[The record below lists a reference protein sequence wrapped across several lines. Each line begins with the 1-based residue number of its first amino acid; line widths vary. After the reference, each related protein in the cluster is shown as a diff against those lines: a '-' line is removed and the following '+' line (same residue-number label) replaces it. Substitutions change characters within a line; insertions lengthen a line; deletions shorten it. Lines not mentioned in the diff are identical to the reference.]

1 MILESGGFLYPAA
14 FVLQNILEVFLP
26 LSQNFSE
33 DNPPVIEIFDDGNK
47 DAISDLKLAVIQHTG
62 VVA

>member
-26 LSQNFSE
+26 LPQNFAK
-33 DNPPVIEIFDDGNK
+33 DNPLIVKIFDDGNK
-47 DAISDLKLAVIQHTG
+47 DAIPDLELAVIQHTG
-62 VVA
+62 VIA